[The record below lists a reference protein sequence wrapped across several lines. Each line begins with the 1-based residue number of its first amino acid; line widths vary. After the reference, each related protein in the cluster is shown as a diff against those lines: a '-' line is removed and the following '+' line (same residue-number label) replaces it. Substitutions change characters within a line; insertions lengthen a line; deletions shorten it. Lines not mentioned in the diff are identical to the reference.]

1 MMRGH
6 GRGSATRGGVIR
18 PGTGGGAKGPCG
30 GIEKPRAGHRT
41 GARLALA
48 APRWRARRA
57 ACAGARSARARA
69 SETGAPKASPGPRKR
84 TTTPGELGA
93 IRTVVGGVA
102 LRTRGTLQVMAVG
115 GVRGVVGGAGQRKGL
130 NGGAGRRTRGSLQA
144 MAVGGVRGVVGGA
157 GRRTGLRGG
166 AGRRTHGSLQAMAV
180 EGVRGVG
187 ASTPTERSWVLTGAA
202 RRERVCKRGP
212 ETGPDGPRDRALGD
226 TNAAPVQRAWGLRRT
241 VGWVAVDAGLPL
253 GVKTRATI
261 SGIKTSS
268 PILCA

>member
-1 MMRGH
+1 VMRGH

-115 GVRGVVGGAGQRKGL
+115 GVRGVVGGAG
-130 NGGAGRRTRGSLQA
+130 
-144 MAVGGVRGVVGGA
+144 
-157 GRRTGLRGG
+157 RRTGLRGG

-180 EGVRGVG
+180 GGVRGVG